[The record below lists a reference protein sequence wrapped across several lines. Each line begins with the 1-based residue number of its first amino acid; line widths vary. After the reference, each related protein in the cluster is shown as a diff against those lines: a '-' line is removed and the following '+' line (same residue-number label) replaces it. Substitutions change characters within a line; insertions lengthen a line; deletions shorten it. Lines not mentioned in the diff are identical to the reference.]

1 MDIFGGGNVANAQD
15 IIDIF
20 LGSFKAEPTEGR
32 RPLLVHFTGEPEID
46 LIIETETGND
56 YIIIE
61 NENSPATI
69 AELEVG

>member
-1 MDIFGGGNVANAQD
+1 MSVDPQD

-20 LGSFKAEPTEGR
+20 IGSFQAEPKEGR

-46 LIIETETGND
+46 EIIETETGND

-61 NENSPATI
+61 TQNSPAVI
-69 AELEVG
+69 AEIEVN